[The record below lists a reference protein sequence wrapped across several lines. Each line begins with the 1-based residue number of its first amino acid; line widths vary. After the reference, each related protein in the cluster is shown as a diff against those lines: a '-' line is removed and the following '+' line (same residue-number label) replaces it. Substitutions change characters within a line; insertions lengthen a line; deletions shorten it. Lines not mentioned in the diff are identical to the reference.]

1 MIFHTLIIY
10 YLFDCQGNWN
20 IKIILATTK
29 TNTYYLLHDRKKFSP
44 EKPIMKISNASF
56 WAERLALSRPYT
68 IAYEHIDSVQN
79 LFVRLEADDGTA
91 GLGVASPGEEVT
103 GEGVQKCRQALADN
117 LEDVMSGTDIR
128 HLKARLRDI
137 EHALPDAPA
146 ARAAI
151 DMALHDLWAK
161 HFGLPLVD
169 LLGRVH
175 RSLPTSITIG
185 IGSVEESLEEAAE
198 YIGRGFRILKVKIG
212 QSMEEDVERLH
223 RIRQKIGREIIIRVD
238 ANQGYSVDQ
247 FKNFLKQTASLEL
260 ELIEQPLPAGDLA
273 GMRRLPEAVRNR
285 VAADESLLDA
295 QDALTCLEHPRPFG
309 IYNIKLMKCG
319 GIAPAMQI
327 AEIANLAGI
336 DLMWGCMDESSV
348 GIAAALHA
356 ALASP
361 ATRYLDLDG
370 HLDLARDPV
379 RNGFVLQDGELG
391 VTDKPGLGV
400 ELLTD
405 D

>member
-1 MIFHTLIIY
+1 
-10 YLFDCQGNWN
+10 
-20 IKIILATTK
+20 
-29 TNTYYLLHDRKKFSP
+29 
-44 EKPIMKISNASF
+44 MKITQATY
-56 WAERLALSRPYT
+56 WTERLALTRPYT
-68 IAYEHIDSVQN
+68 IAYQHIDSVEN
-79 LFVRLEADDGTA
+79 LFVQLKTDDGTI
-91 GLGVASPGEEVT
+91 GLGVASPAEDVT
-103 GEGVQKCRQALADN
+103 GEGRQKCRQALADN
-117 LEDVMSGTDIR
+117 LEDLLSGTDIR
-128 HLKARLRDI
+128 YLKARLRDMEI
-137 EHALPDAPA
+137 AMSDTPA

-161 HFGLPLVD
+161 HLGLPLVD

-185 IGSVEESLEEAAE
+185 IGSIEESLEDATE
-198 YIGRGFRILKVKIG
+198 YLGRGFRILKVKIG
-212 QSMEEDVERLH
+212 RSMEEDVERLH
-223 RIRQKIGREIIIRVD
+223 RIRQKTGRNIIIRVD

-260 ELIEQPLPAGDLA
+260 ELIEQPLPARDLA
-273 GMRRLPEAVRNR
+273 GMRRLPEAVRKK

-295 QDALTCLEHPRPFG
+295 RDLLACLGPPRPFG
-309 IYNIKLMKCG
+309 ICNIKLMKCG

-327 AEIANLAGI
+327 AELAHLAGI
-336 DLMWGCMDESSV
+336 DLMWGCMDESIV

-370 HLDLARDPV
+370 HLDLARDLV
-379 RNGFVLQDGELG
+379 TGGFVMQNGELG
-391 VTDKPGLGV
+391 LTDNPGLGV

>member
-1 MIFHTLIIY
+1 
-10 YLFDCQGNWN
+10 
-20 IKIILATTK
+20 
-29 TNTYYLLHDRKKFSP
+29 
-44 EKPIMKISNASF
+44 MKISKATY
-56 WAERLALSRPYT
+56 WVERLALIRPYT

-79 LFVRLEADDGTA
+79 LFVLLEAHDGTV
-91 GLGVASPGEEVT
+91 GLGVASPAEEVT

-117 LEDVMSGTDIR
+117 LEGLLRGTDIR
-128 HLKARLRDI
+128 HLKARLREI
-137 EHALPDAPA
+137 EIALPGAPA

-161 HFGLPLVD
+161 HLGLPLVD

-185 IGSVEESLEEAAE
+185 IGSVKESLEEAAE
-198 YIGRGFRILKVKIG
+198 YIGRGFQVLKVKIG
-212 QSMEEDVERLH
+212 RSLEEDVERLH
-223 RIRQKIGREIIIRVD
+223 RIRQKTGREIIIRVD
-238 ANQGYSVDQ
+238 ANQGYSADQ
-247 FKNFLKQTASLEL
+247 FKNFIKQTESLEL
-260 ELIEQPLPAGDLA
+260 ELIEQPLAAGDLA

-295 QDALTCLEHPRPFG
+295 RDVLSCLEHPRPFG

-319 GIAPAMQI
+319 GIAPAIQI

-370 HLDLARDPV
+370 HLDLVRDPV
-379 RNGFVLQDGELG
+379 TGGLVLKDGELG
-391 VTDKPGLGV
+391 VTDNPGLGV
-400 ELLTD
+400 ELLVD
-405 D
+405 NY

>member
-1 MIFHTLIIY
+1 
-10 YLFDCQGNWN
+10 
-20 IKIILATTK
+20 
-29 TNTYYLLHDRKKFSP
+29 
-44 EKPIMKISNASF
+44 MKITQATY
-56 WAERLALSRPYT
+56 WTERLALTRPYT

-79 LFVRLEADDGTA
+79 LFVQLKTDDGA
-91 GLGVASPGEEVT
+91 IGLGVASPAEEVT

-117 LEDVMSGTDIR
+117 LENLLPGTDIR
-128 HLKARLRDI
+128 YLKTRLRDM
-137 EHALPDAPA
+137 ESAMPGAPA

-161 HFGLPLVD
+161 HHGLPLVE

-185 IGSVEESLEEAAE
+185 IGSVEESIEDAAE

-212 QSMEEDVERLH
+212 RSMEEDVERLH
-223 RIRQKIGREIIIRVD
+223 LIRQKTGREIIIRVD

-247 FKNFLKQTASLEL
+247 FKNFLKQTASLAL
-260 ELIEQPLPAGDLA
+260 ELIEQPLAASDLA
-273 GMRRLPEAVRNR
+273 GMRRLPEAVRKK

-295 QDALTCLEHPRPFG
+295 RDLLAWLGPPQPFG
-309 IYNIKLMKCG
+309 ICNIKLMKCG

-327 AEIANLAGI
+327 AELAHLAGI
-336 DLMWGCMDESSV
+336 DLMWGCMDESVV

-370 HLDLARDPV
+370 HLDLARDLV
-379 RNGFVLQDGELG
+379 TGGLVMKNGELS
-391 VTDKPGLGV
+391 VTDNPGLGV
-400 ELLTD
+400 ELLVD
-405 D
+405 N